1 MIYIAC
7 GPLLDRK
14 NARRSEHARIS
25 QRFPSAA
32 GGTMGA
38 SRRFHARLLLLLGG
52 GLFWVSAWVT
62 ASAAQLQLES
72 VLGDASLSD
81 PAGTFARADIVRPFV
96 FPLDHGPHE
105 RFRSEWWYLTMS
117 LENADGARFGV
128 QFTTFRQAL
137 RAEGESG
144 ATSAGPS
151 SLNQSWNQ
159 SGSQLYLAHMAVTDV
174 DAKLH
179 LEAERLSRAHP
190 ELAGAR
196 ADPFR
201 VWVDGWSLSAVEG
214 SEGAESGG
222 AEFSLPPLALQARAD
237 RFDVQL
243 SLLPAKE
250 LVLQGDRGLS
260 PKGPGQA
267 SYYYSMTRIAARGT
281 LRVGEQTHQV
291 TGNAWL
297 DREWSTSLL
306 SSRQQGWDWFGL
318 QLDGNEELMV
328 FQLRR
333 KDGSRD
339 PYDQGLWVDPNGG
352 TKWLKAEDFDLQP
365 LRYWR
370 DDSGVSWPVKWR
382 LKVRLPSGVR
392 HYEIEAAVADQ
403 RMDTLITY
411 WEGLVRVVDDEG
423 TMKGSGYMELTG
435 YE

>member
-1 MIYIAC
+1 MQS
-7 GPLLDRK
+7 P
-14 NARRSEHARIS
+14 
-25 QRFPSAA
+25 RFPSSA
-32 GGTMGA
+32 GRATGA
-38 SRRFHARLLLLLGG
+38 SRRFHAQLLLLLAGS
-52 GLFWVSAWVT
+52 LFWETAWVT

-72 VLGDASLSD
+72 VLGDASLVGRS
-81 PAGTFARADIVRPFV
+81 GTFARAEIVRPFV
-96 FPLDHGPHE
+96 FPSDHGPHE

-117 LENADGARFGV
+117 LESADGARFGV

-137 RAEGESG
+137 RADGAAG

-159 SGSQLYLAHMAVTDV
+159 SGNQLYLAHLAVTDV
-174 DAKLH
+174 DANVH

-190 ELAGAR
+190 DLAGAR

-201 VWVDGWSLSAVEG
+201 VWVDGWSLSAVER
-214 SEGAESGG
+214 SDGAGSGG

-243 SLLPAKE
+243 SLLPAKD

-281 LRVGEQTHQV
+281 LRVGEQTLPV
-291 TGNAWL
+291 AGNAWL

-318 QLDGNEELMV
+318 QLEGNEELMV

-333 KDGSRD
+333 RDGSRD
-339 PYDQGLWVDPNGG
+339 PYDQGLWVDPKGG
-352 TKWLKAEDFDLQP
+352 SQWLKAEDFDLEP

-370 DDSGVSWPVKWR
+370 DDSGVAWPVKWR
-382 LKVRLPSGVR
+382 LEVRLPSGVR
-392 HYEIEAAVADQ
+392 HYQVEAAVADQ

-411 WEGLVRVVDDEG
+411 WEGLVSVVDDEG